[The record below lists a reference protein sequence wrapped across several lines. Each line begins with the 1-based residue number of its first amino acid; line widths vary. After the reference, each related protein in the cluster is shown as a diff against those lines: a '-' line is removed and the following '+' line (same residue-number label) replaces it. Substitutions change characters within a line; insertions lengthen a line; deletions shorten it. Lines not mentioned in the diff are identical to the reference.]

1 MLTRRGFT
9 LIELLIALVIMGLV
23 SASIFS
29 LLNTTQRVTRAQA
42 ERTSLQSNVRTG
54 AIVVP
59 AELREMNNVAGT
71 ADASKIDILAK
82 TANSIRYRAMRGMGV
97 LCQDGLQNELRIYD
111 QGNLAFNGYRTPEAT
126 RDWVYAFADQ
136 NDQKSSD
143 DIWVQAHIT
152 GVQRTSNACPGSVA
166 GYILTISPTVANL
179 GLAKSGAPVR
189 TWEDMTLS
197 LYQDGGGDWYLGA
210 ESNSGGGGRQPV
222 LGPLVADSGFTLRY
236 LDASANATA
245 TSSQIRSIQVTFRGL
260 SDQKVVKGAGTHLED
275 VSDSLVTQVVLRNAL
290 R

>member
-1 MLTRRGFT
+1 MRTRRGFT
-9 LIELLIALVIMGLV
+9 LVELLIALVIMGLV

-59 AELREMNNVAGT
+59 AELREMNNVSGGT
-71 ADASKIDILAK
+71 VDQVDIISKG
-82 TANSIRYRAMRGMGV
+82 ANSIRYRAMRGMGV

-111 QGNLAFNGYRTPEAT
+111 QGNLAFTGYRTPQAT
-126 RDWVYAFADQ
+126 RDWVYAFAEQ
-136 NDQKSSD
+136 NEHKDSD
-143 DIWVQAHIT
+143 DSWVPAHIT

-179 GLAKSGAPVR
+179 SLAKSGAPVR
-189 TWEDMTLS
+189 TWEDMSLS
-197 LYQDGGGDWYLGA
+197 IYQSGSDWYLGA

-222 LGPLVADSGFTLRY
+222 LGPLVADSGFTLNY
-236 LDASANATA
+236 LDASGAPTP
-245 TSSQIRSIQVTFRGL
+245 TTSQIRSIQITFRGL
-260 SDQKVVKGAGTHLED
+260 TDQKVVKGAGTHLED
-275 VSDSLVTQVVLRNAL
+275 VSDSIVTQVVLRNAL

>member
-1 MLTRRGFT
+1 MRTRRGFT
-9 LIELLIALVIMGLV
+9 LVELLIALVILGLV

-59 AELREMNNVAGT
+59 AELRELNNVSGGT
-71 ADASKIDILAK
+71 ADKVDILAK
-82 TANSIRYRAMRGMGV
+82 TANSIQYRAMRGMGV

-111 QGNLAFNGYRTPEAT
+111 QGNLAFSGYRTPAAT
-126 RDWVYAFADQ
+126 RDWVYAFAEQ
-136 NDQKSSD
+136 NQYKGSD
-143 DIWVQAHIT
+143 DIWVSGHVT
-152 GVQRTSNACPGSVA
+152 GVQRTSTACPGNVA
-166 GYILTISPTVANL
+166 GYILTISPAVANL
-179 GLAKSGAPVR
+179 ALAKSGAPVR

-197 LYQDGGGDWYLGA
+197 LYQPAGGTDWYLGA

-236 LDASANATA
+236 LNASGNETA
-245 TSSQIRSIQVTFRGL
+245 TSSEIRSIQVTFRGL

-275 VSDSLVTQVVLRNAL
+275 MSDSVQTQVVLRNAL

>member
-1 MLTRRGFT
+1 MRTRRGFT
-9 LIELLIALVIMGLV
+9 LVELLIALVIMGLV

-59 AELREMNNVAGT
+59 AELREMNNVSGGNT
-71 ADASKIDILAK
+71 DQIDIINK
-82 TANSIRYRAMRGMGV
+82 GANSIRYRAMRGMGV
-97 LCQDGLQNELRIYD
+97 LCQDGLQGELRIYD
-111 QGNLAFNGYRTPEAT
+111 QGSLAFTGYRTPQAT
-126 RDWVYAFADQ
+126 RDWVYAFAEQ
-136 NDQKSSD
+136 NEHKDSD
-143 DIWVQAHIT
+143 DSWVPAHIT

-179 GLAKSGAPVR
+179 SLAKSGAPVR

-197 LYQDGGGDWYLGA
+197 IYQSGSDWYLGA
-210 ESNSGGGGRQPV
+210 ESNSGGGGRQPL
-222 LGPLVADSGFTLRY
+222 LGPLVADSGFTLNY
-236 LDASANATA
+236 LNASGAPTA
-245 TSSQIRSIQVTFRGL
+245 TTSQIRSIQITFRGL
-260 SDQKVVKGAGTHLED
+260 TDQKIVKGAGTHLED
-275 VSDSLVTQVVLRNAL
+275 VSDSIVTQVVLRNAL